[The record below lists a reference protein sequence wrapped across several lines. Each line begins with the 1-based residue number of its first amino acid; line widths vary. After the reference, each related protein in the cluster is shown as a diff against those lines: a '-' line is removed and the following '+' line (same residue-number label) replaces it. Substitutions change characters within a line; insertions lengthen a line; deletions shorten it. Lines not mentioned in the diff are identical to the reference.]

1 MSELKVDAI
10 SESTGNNAV
19 RMGHA
24 IVEKANAVSQSS
36 NTLTVDASDGGL
48 FTTTVTANISTF
60 AINNLVAGQAITII
74 FTNDGTGGYTI
85 TTSIAVNGLSL
96 IHI

>member
-36 NTLTVDASDGGL
+36 N
-48 FTTTVTANISTF
+48 
-60 AINNLVAGQAITII
+60 
-74 FTNDGTGGYTI
+74 
-85 TTSIAVNGLSL
+85 
-96 IHI
+96 

>member
-48 FTTTVTANISTF
+48 FTTTVTHGIKTRAKNYC
-60 AINNLVAGQAITII
+60 II
-74 FTNDGTGGYTI
+74 FQTH
-85 TTSIAVNGLSL
+85 SR
-96 IHI
+96 

>member
-36 NTLTVDASDGGL
+36 NTCLLYTSDAADE
-48 FTTTVTANISTF
+48 
-60 AINNLVAGQAITII
+60 
-74 FTNDGTGGYTI
+74 
-85 TTSIAVNGLSL
+85 
-96 IHI
+96 